1 MKHTIYLIV
10 VSCCLLSC
18 ATKKEILYFQDAEKL
33 NEKQTAQFFEPRI
46 EPNDILYISVSAL
59 DEEVLKPYQ
68 KVTGLQT
75 ETRDEQLQG
84 YLVSPNGSIQYPG
97 LGTVEVV
104 GKTRVEIIAV
114 LTNKLSDFV
123 KDVVVDVRIINF
135 KVTILGEVAMPGV
148 YTIKDERVTIPQ
160 AIGLAGDFTADGKRE
175 TVTIIREENG
185 VQKVTKVDFTKTD
198 FFSSPYYFLKQNDI
212 VYVEPSL
219 KGVKKSGFI
228 PDIPAVLS
236 VVTIVLSAVILITR

>member
-1 MKHTIYLIV
+1 MKQIILLIIG
-10 VSCCLLSC
+10 SCCLFSC
-18 ATKKEILYFQDAEKL
+18 ATKKEILYFQDAENL
-33 NEKQTAQFFEPRI
+33 NQQQTAQYFEPKI

-59 DEEVLKPYQ
+59 EEKVIKPFQ

-97 LGTVEVV
+97 LGPVAVV
-104 GKTRVEIIAV
+104 GKTRVEVISL
-114 LTNKLSDFV
+114 LTDKLSVFV

-135 KVTILGEVAMPGV
+135 KITVLGEVATPGV

-175 TVTIIREENG
+175 TVTIIRAENG

-212 VYVEPSL
+212 IYVEPSL
-219 KGVKKSGFI
+219 RGVKKSGFI
-228 PDIPAVLS
+228 PDVPAVLS
-236 VVTIVLSAVILITR
+236 VATIILTAVILITR